1 MVASEA
7 FKAPV
12 RRTLRERTMLREHP
26 TDQRLCWC
34 PAEAAK
40 VQGQWSCPERARPA
54 AGASFR
60 RPMEAGALRYSV
72 HPAWPFHFR
81 QFELRALRVF
91 SLRSV
96 RPLSPAAAQHHRI
109 WRVIDRSVSSAA
121 VSCLALNN
129 HVCDFMQT
137 ARTAAK
143 ALQ

>member
-40 VQGQWSCPERARPA
+40 VQGQWSYPERARPA

-60 RPMEAGALRYSV
+60 RPTEAGALRYSV
-72 HPAWPFHFR
+72 HPAWLIHFR
-81 QFELRALRVF
+81 QVQIGDLQIF

-96 RPLSPAAAQHHRI
+96 KPVLPAATQHHPI
-109 WRVIDRSVSSAA
+109 WRAIGRSVSLPGYFHLIQAA
-121 VSCLALNN
+121 AESLRCSI
-129 HVCDFMQT
+129 
-137 ARTAAK
+137 
-143 ALQ
+143 